1 MDKNTIAVVDYHDY
15 TSGDPEKRAQFI
27 KDFGDSFSNMGF
39 AIVRNHGVSE
49 ALKAKLFEVSKAFFA
64 LPDDIKK
71 TYEDEANHGQRGYIS
86 KNKESAKGKDVPD
99 IKEFYHVGQ
108 TVTDGDPIKSEY
120 PDNIFPAS
128 DVVAE
133 FEKVTQEVYQTFEN
147 TGRNLLRATA
157 LYLDLPENYFDD
169 KIHNGNSILRL
180 LHYYPVKDKSQIPA
194 GAVRAAAHGDIN
206 LITLLMGGS
215 AEGLQAQTL
224 DGEWIPVS
232 PADDEIVINIGDM
245 LARLTNDRF
254 RSTQH
259 RVITPREE
267 SWLTPRYSTPFF
279 LHPRSDMDLTCL
291 DTCIS
296 EENPK
301 NYTDMTAG
309 EFLTERLIELGLKK
323 TEKTS

>member
-1 MDKNTIAVVDYHDY
+1 MDKNTIAVVDYNDY
-15 TSGDPEKRAQFI
+15 VSGDPEKRARFI

-49 ALKAKLFEVSKAFFA
+49 ELKARLFEVSKAFFA
-64 LPDDIKK
+64 LSDEEKK
-71 TYEDEANHGQRGYIS
+71 KYEDEANHGQRGYIS
-86 KNKESAKGKDVPD
+86 KNKESAKGQKVPD
-99 IKEFYHVGQ
+99 IKEFYHIGQ
-108 TVTDGDPIKSEY
+108 TVTDGDAIKNEY
-120 PDNIFPAS
+120 PDNIFPPENIVK
-128 DVVAE
+128 D
-133 FEKVTQEVYQTFEN
+133 FKTVTQKVYETFEN

-157 LYLDLPENYFDD
+157 LYLDLQENYFDD

-180 LHYYPVKDKSQIPA
+180 LHYYPVKDKSQIPE

-224 DGEWIPVS
+224 DGAWIPVS
-232 PADDEIVINIGDM
+232 PKEDEIVINIGDM

-259 RVITPREE
+259 RVITPNEA
-267 SWLTPRYSTPFF
+267 SWLTPRYSAPFF

-296 EENPK
+296 DENPK
-301 NYTDMTAG
+301 HYEDMTAG

-323 TEKTS
+323 V

>member
-1 MDKNTIAVVDYHDY
+1 MDKNTIAVVDYKDY
-15 TSGDPEKRAQFI
+15 ISGEPGKRAQFI

-49 ALKAKLFEVSKAFFA
+49 ALKARLFEVSKAFFA
-64 LPDDIKK
+64 LPDDMKK
-71 TYEDEANHGQRGYIS
+71 SYEDEANHGQRGYIS
-86 KNKESAKGKDVPD
+86 KNKESAKGQNVPD

-120 PDNIFPAS
+120 PDNIFPENN
-128 DVVAE
+128 VVTD
-133 FEKVTQEVYQTFEN
+133 FEKVTQEVYQTFEK
-147 TGRNLLRATA
+147 TGRDLLRATA

-180 LHYYPVKDKSQIPA
+180 LHYYPVQDKSQIPA

-296 EENPK
+296 DENPK
-301 NYTDMTAG
+301 HYEDMTAG

-323 TEKTS
+323 V

>member
-1 MDKNTIAVVDYHDY
+1 MDKNTIAVVDYNNY
-15 TSGDPEKRAQFI
+15 TSGDPEKRSKFI
-27 KDFGDSFSNMGF
+27 QDFGDSFSNMGF

-49 ALKAKLFEVSKAFFA
+49 ELKARLFEVSKAFFA
-64 LPDDIKK
+64 LPEDVKK
-71 TYEDEANHGQRGYIS
+71 SYEDEANHGQRGYIS
-86 KNKESAKGKDVPD
+86 KNKESAKGQSVPD
-99 IKEFYHVGQ
+99 IKEFYHIGQ
-108 TVTDGDPIKSEY
+108 TVTDGDAIKSEY
-120 PDNIFPAS
+120 PDNIWPNEIT
-128 DVVAE
+128 E
-133 FEKVTQEVYQTFEN
+133 FENVGQEVYQTFEN

-180 LHYYPVKDKSQIPA
+180 LHYYPVKDKSQIPE

-259 RVITPREE
+259 RVITPNEE

-296 EENPK
+296 DANPK
-301 NYTDMTAG
+301 HYEDMTAG
-309 EFLTERLIELGLKK
+309 EFLTERLVELGLKK
-323 TEKTS
+323 S

>member
-1 MDKNTIAVVDYHDY
+1 MDKNKIAVVDYNDY
-15 TSGDPEKRAQFI
+15 TSGDSEKRARFI
-27 KDFGDSFSNMGF
+27 KEFGDSFSNMGF

-49 ALKAKLFEVSKAFFA
+49 ELKNNLFRVSKAFFA
-64 LPDDIKK
+64 LSDDVKK
-71 TYEDEANHGQRGYIS
+71 SYEDEANHGQRGYIS

-99 IKEFYHVGQ
+99 LKEFYHVGQ
-108 TVTDGDPIKSEY
+108 SVSDGDPIKEEY
-120 PDNIFPAS
+120 PDNIWPSAIE
-128 DVVAE
+128 D
-133 FEKVTQEVYQTFEN
+133 FEAVGDEVYKTFEN

-180 LHYYPVKDKSQIPA
+180 LHYYPVQDKSQIPE

-206 LITLLMGGS
+206 LITLLMGGT
-215 AEGLQAQTL
+215 ADGLQAQTL

-232 PADDEIVINIGDM
+232 PADDEIVVNIGDM
-245 LARLTNDRF
+245 LARLTNNRF

-259 RVITPREE
+259 QVITPNEE
-267 SWLTPRYSTPFF
+267 SWTSPRYSAPFF
-279 LHPRSDMDLTCL
+279 LHPRSDMDLSCL

-296 EENPK
+296 EEKPK
-301 NYTDMTAG
+301 TYKDVTAG

-323 TEKTS
+323 S